1 MLLTQNAVSR
11 LLNGAKKS
19 DFTPTVQIIETS
31 VLKNGIKIII
41 SDGDNCTQAI
51 SLCPEITK
59 SNYQAFKN
67 RIISLSNY
75 QTGIVSGFICIRV
88 LEIELQLECEDIIG
102 DPRALEKKVE
112 SETPKNILYK
122 FSEPKIKTECAEED
136 KDRETDRET
145 DSFYAPI
152 CALSITS
159 SDWTIKARVT
169 KKNKIV
175 VWSKT
180 QSEGKL
186 FSCVLMDSK
195 SDEIQATFFNAAVDL
210 FESRIKEGRVY
221 TFSGGNIK
229 YSNKSYAIVSNDIEI
244 NFDKNSLINE
254 VADDGSIPKIRFNF
268 IPLDRL
274 PKVSIDQSVDVCG
287 IIMEIEKPITVM
299 TKKGTQTI
307 KRTMLITDYTDFSIE
322 VTLWA
327 SLAQLPE
334 FDKFEIGEKPIV
346 CFKNL
351 KLKDF
356 NKLSLASDFQ
366 STHVIFNVEGIKEA
380 ENLQTWKLRQ
390 ARIYPSTPLSERKTL
405 QIKYKTTAEIKEEWG
420 NFLNQD
426 KSDIFRLIGI
436 IGKITLND
444 SRNIWYEACANGTC
458 KKKVNK
464 NSDGLFMCDSCNTT
478 SDKCEYRYL
487 YSLTISDC
495 SGYIYATA
503 FDEIMTELIGIKAS
517 EMQDLVMNQ
526 PLNAEDKLAA
536 VFGKFV
542 NVVIKAA
549 ESDNKT
555 RYKFTIK
562 NIDPFDASAISKMLL
577 NECIIKN

>member
-1 MLLTQNAVSR
+1 MILTQNAVSR
-11 LLNGAKKS
+11 ILNGAKKS
-19 DFTPTVQIIETS
+19 DFNPTVQIIETS
-31 VLKNGIKIII
+31 ELKFGIKIII

-59 SNYQAFKN
+59 SNHQTYIN

-88 LEIELQLECEDIIG
+88 LEIESILEAEEVIG
-102 DPRALEKKVE
+102 EPRALEKRIE

-122 FSEPKIKTECAEED
+122 FSQPKVKSENIEED
-136 KDRETDRET
+136 KEREA

-175 VWSKT
+175 VWSKV

-186 FSCVLMDSK
+186 FSCVLMDNK

-210 FESRIKEGRVY
+210 FEPRIQEGHVY

-229 YSNKSYAIVSNDIEI
+229 YSNKVYSSVNNDTEI

-254 VADDGSIPKIRFNF
+254 IADDGSIPKIRFNF

-274 PKVSIDQSVDVCG
+274 PKFSIDQLVDICAIV
-287 IIMEIEKPITVM
+287 MEIEKPTKVM
-299 TKKGTQTI
+299 TKKGTWTT
-307 KRTMLITDYTDFSIE
+307 KRTMIVTDHTDFSIE
-322 VTLWA
+322 VSLWA
-327 SLAQLPE
+327 DLANLPD

-346 CFKNL
+346 CIKNL

-356 NKLSLASDFQ
+356 NKLSLSSDFQ
-366 STHVIFNVEGIKEA
+366 STHVVFNVAGIKEA
-380 ENLQTWKLRQ
+380 EILQTWKSRQ
-390 ARIYPSTPLSERKTL
+390 ARIYPSTPLSERKSL

-426 KSDIFRLIGI
+426 KTDTFRLIGI

-444 SRNIWYEACANGTC
+444 SRNIWYEACGNGTC

-478 SDKCEYRYL
+478 SDKCEYKYL

-495 SGYIYATA
+495 SGYIFATA
-503 FDEIMTELIGIKAS
+503 FDEIMTELIGIKAV

-526 PLNAEDKLAA
+526 PAKADDRMAA

-549 ESDNKT
+549 EADNKA

-562 NIDPFDASAISKMLL
+562 NFDPFDATAISKMLL
-577 NECIIKN
+577 NECIIKT